1 MKLTDTDLQTP
12 KPVLNHILVEEI
24 DGYKISEVF
33 NAETNEWLWV
43 EVTGALAETE
53 TSVKRPFAN
62 IQDAKDFITGESQKK
77 NE

>member
-12 KPVLNHILVEEI
+12 KPVLNHILIEEI

-43 EVTGALAETE
+43 EVTSEVE
-53 TSVKRPFAN
+53 PIKRPFST
-62 IQDAKDFITGESQKK
+62 IQDAKDFITGESTKEK
-77 NE
+77 